1 MDRQKKSHLATSSRQ
16 HICSKEWNECVD
28 WISLKSNVC
37 VVSDW
42 KQLGNNTSF
51 QRPPKSH
58 NTEIQVNLLCSL
70 NTLQQGSLYNQP
82 KHCTMRGISLK
93 ITIDFRFH
101 NPCPSRPSFLL
112 AKSVSGH
119 IFGPKFSHVLASRL
133 GVERSHGSFSTSWV
147 PDLSTGSLQRYQP
160 GGWAFLL
167 HLSHGHQPKTR
178 IEAWC
183 SDDGQFTTAETQ

>member
-1 MDRQKKSHLATSSRQ
+1 MERVCSRLDFFE
-16 HICSKEWNECVD
+16 IYCLCC
-28 WISLKSNVC
+28 L
-37 VVSDW
+37 W
-42 KQLGNNTSF
+42 KHSGNNTSF
-51 QRPPKSH
+51 QRPPKSA

-101 NPCPSRPSFLL
+101 NPFS
-112 AKSVSGH
+112 KSSLFFPCQVMVSGH

-160 GGWAFLL
+160 GGRAFLL

-183 SDDGQFTTAETQ
+183 SDDGQFTTAETL